1 MKYNKLITSLAAATL
16 AVSGISATA
25 QIPKTDNVMA
35 AAKKTAKYS
44 YSVQTKK
51 ITRTIKMYQ
60 PKGVKKVVQKAYIKR
75 KVKTN
80 KKTKKKT
87 YGKWSTSSWK
97 KYKVA
102 KVSGY
107 TASRSVVGAAKVTQK
122 TKNQTVKITYKA
134 IKHVKK
140 HVKKTSK
147 KRTTKKVVRKP
158 VRKTVKKP
166 VKKSTPKKA
175 VKKAVRKPV
184 RKAAPVSAN
193 LTFYTSSGKRT
204 SFWPAKDGLEKTP
217 KRGDKVE
224 VLGQGIIN
232 GQLMYEI
239 AKNPSVYVPAKDV
252 RVDYFENVKFVD
264 YYHGSGTPAQ
274 NKAEYD
280 AKLARIENSNPKNG
294 DGVIEW
300 LDAHPLEFLR
310 EESKNVKISKS
321 TYEKHNLTYAQ
332 CAASCGRDSIGF
344 TKESYTAYIKGET
357 AYRQYEAKWAAKYP
371 NITKSVKMYY
381 DTDKDAKKYNLNT
394 FEWHYNDNYYT
405 VNNIRK

>member
-1 MKYNKLITSLAAATL
+1 MDKRLKNISKVSVALALCAA
-16 AVSGISATA
+16 SATA
-25 QIPKTDNVMA
+25 TIAIPKTDNVMA
-35 AAKKTAKYS
+35 AAKKTAKYG

-60 PKGVKKVVQKAYIKR
+60 PKGLKKVVQKAYIKR
-75 KVKTN
+75 TVKTN

-107 TASRSVVGAAKVTQK
+107 TASRATIGAAKVTRK

-134 IKHVKK
+134 IKKAA
-140 HVKKTSK
+140 KKTNK
-147 KRTTKKVVRKP
+147 KRTTKKAIKKP
-158 VRKTVKKP
+158 AKKTVKKP
-166 VKKSTPKKA
+166 VRKLMPKKTIKKP
-175 VKKAVRKPV
+175 VKKTIK
-184 RKAAPVSAN
+184 KATPASAN

-204 SFWPAKDGLEKTP
+204 SFWPAKDGLEKAP
-217 KRGDKVE
+217 KKGDKVE

-232 GQLMYEI
+232 GQLMYQI
-239 AKNPSVYVPAKDV
+239 AQNSDVYVPAKDV
-252 RVDYFENVKFVD
+252 KVDYFNNVTFVD

-274 NKAEYD
+274 NKAKYD
-280 AKLARIENSNPKNG
+280 ADLAEIENSNPKNG
-294 DGVIEW
+294 DGLFVW

-310 EESKNVKISKS
+310 EESKDVKVSKS

-332 CAASCGRDSIGF
+332 SAAQTGRMSLGF
-344 TKESYTAYIKGET
+344 TKESYTAYIKGEK

>member
-1 MKYNKLITSLAAATL
+1 MDKRLENISKVSVALALCGASAT
-16 AVSGISATA
+16 ATA

-51 ITRTIKMYQ
+51 VTRTIKMYQ
-60 PKGVKKVVQKAYIKR
+60 PKGLKKVVQKAYIKR
-75 KVKTN
+75 TVKTN

-107 TASRSVVGAAKVTQK
+107 TASRAVVGAAKVTSK

-140 HVKKTSK
+140 TNK
-147 KRTTKKVVRKP
+147 KRTTKRAIKKP
-158 VRKTVKKP
+158 AKKTVKKP
-166 VKKSTPKKA
+166 VRKSTPKKT

-184 RKAAPVSAN
+184 KKAAPASAN
-193 LTFYTSSGKRT
+193 LTFYTSSGKPT
-204 SFWPAKDGLEKTP
+204 SFWPAKYGLEKMP
-217 KRGDKVE
+217 KKGDKVE

-239 AKNPSVYVPAKDV
+239 AQNSSVYVPAKDV
-252 RVDYFENVKFVD
+252 KVDYFKNVVFVD

-274 NKAEYD
+274 NKAKYD
-280 AKLARIENSNPKNG
+280 ADLAEFENSHPE
-294 DGVIEW
+294 DGFTDWFE
-300 LDAHPLEFLR
+300 AHPLEDLR
-310 EESKNVKISKS
+310 MWSKKIKVSKN

-332 CAASCGRDSIGF
+332 NAAQDGRMSTGS
-344 TKESYTAYIKGET
+344 TKESYTAYIKGEA
-357 AYRQYEAKWAAKYP
+357 AYRQYEAKWAAEHP
-371 NITKSVKMYY
+371 NITRYMENLFKNDSRY
-381 DTDKDAKKYNLNT
+381 KKYDLNT
-394 FEWHYNDNYYT
+394 FEWHYNDNFYI
-405 VNNIRK
+405 NIRK

>member
-1 MKYNKLITSLAAATL
+1 MDKRLKNISKVSVALALCAAS
-16 AVSGISATA
+16 ASATA

-35 AAKKTAKYS
+35 AAKKTAGYS

-60 PKGVKKVVQKAYIKR
+60 PKGMKKVVQKAYIKR
-75 KVKTN
+75 KVMTRKH
-80 KKTKKKT
+80 KKST

-107 TASRSVVGAAKVTQK
+107 TASRSTVGAAKVTRK
-122 TKNQTVKITYKA
+122 TKNQTIKITYKK
-134 IKHVKK
+134 IKKSKK
-140 HVKKTSK
+140 HVKKY
-147 KRTTKKVVRKP
+147 
-158 VRKTVKKP
+158 
-166 VKKSTPKKA
+166 
-175 VKKAVRKPV
+175 VKKAAPKKTVR
-184 RKAAPVSAN
+184 RSAPASAN

-204 SFWPAKDGLEKTP
+204 SYWPAKHGLEKAP
-217 KRGDKVE
+217 KKGDKVE

-239 AKNPSVYVPAKDV
+239 AKDSSVYVPAKDV
-252 RVDYFENVKFVD
+252 KVDYFKNVKFVD

-274 NKAEYD
+274 NKAAYD
-280 AKLARIENSNPKNG
+280 AELAEIENSNPKNG
-294 DGVIEW
+294 DGLFKWEM
-300 LDAHPLEFLR
+300 AHPLEHLR
-310 EESKNVKISKS
+310 EASKDIKVSKS

-332 CAASCGRDSIGF
+332 YAASFGRESIGF
-344 TKESYTAYIKGET
+344 TKEAYTAYIKGET

-394 FEWHYNDNYYT
+394 FEWHYNDNFFI
-405 VNNIRK
+405 NIRK

>member
-1 MKYNKLITSLAAATL
+1 RAAPPPPPPPPPPPTATI
-16 AVSGISATA
+16 A
-25 QIPKTDNVMA
+25 IPKTDNVMA

-107 TASRSVVGAAKVTQK
+107 TASRATVGAAKVTQK

-140 HVKKTSK
+140 HVKKTNK
-147 KRTTKKVVRKP
+147 KRTTKRAIKKP
-158 VRKTVKKP
+158 AKKAVKKP
-166 VKKSTPKKA
+166 VKKSTPKKT
-175 VKKAVRKPV
+175 VRRSVP
-184 RKAAPVSAN
+184 ASAN
-193 LTFYTSSGKRT
+193 LTFYSSKGKPT
-204 SFWPAKDGLEKTP
+204 SFWPAKDGLEKAP
-217 KRGDKVE
+217 KKGDKVE

-239 AKNPSVYVPAKDV
+239 AQDSSVYVPAKDV
-252 RVDYFENVKFVD
+252 RVDYFKNVKFVD

-274 NKAEYD
+274 NKAKYD
-280 AKLARIENSNPKNG
+280 ADLAYFENSHPE
-294 DGVIEW
+294 DGFTDWFE
-300 LDAHPLEFLR
+300 AHPLEDLR
-310 EESKNVKISKS
+310 MWSKKTKVSKS

-332 CAASCGRDSIGF
+332 YAASYGRDSIGY
-344 TKESYTAYIKGET
+344 TKESYTAYINGEK
-357 AYRQYEAKWAAKYP
+357 AYRQYEAKWAAEHP
-371 NITKSVKMYY
+371 NITRYMEELFKNDSDY
-381 DTDKDAKKYNLNT
+381 KKYNLNT
-394 FEWHYNDNYYT
+394 FEWHYNDNFFI
-405 VNNIRK
+405 NIRK

>member
-1 MKYNKLITSLAAATL
+1 MDKRLKNISKVSVALALCAAS
-16 AVSGISATA
+16 ASATA

-51 ITRTIKMYQ
+51 VTRTIKMYQ
-60 PKGVKKVVQKAYIKR
+60 PKGLKKVVQKAYIKR

-80 KKTKKKT
+80 KKTHKKT

-107 TASRSVVGAAKVTQK
+107 TASRTVVGAAKVTRK
-122 TKNQTVKITYKA
+122 TKNRTVKITYKA

-140 HVKKTSK
+140 HIKKTNK
-147 KRTTKKVVRKP
+147 RRTTKKINKKP
-158 VRKTVKKP
+158 AKKTVKKP
-166 VKKSTPKKA
+166 VKKSTPKKT
-175 VKKAVRKPV
+175 VKKTAR
-184 RKAAPVSAN
+184 RAAPASAN

-204 SFWPAKDGLEKTP
+204 SFWPAKDGLEKAP
-217 KRGDKVE
+217 KKGDKVE

-232 GQLMYEI
+232 GQLMYQI
-239 AKNPSVYVPAKDV
+239 AQNSDVYVPAKDV
-252 RVDYFENVKFVD
+252 KVDYFKNVVFVD

-274 NKAEYD
+274 NKAKYD
-280 AKLARIENSNPKNG
+280 AELAEIENSNPKNG
-294 DGVIEW
+294 DGLFKWEM
-300 LDAHPLEFLR
+300 AHPLEFLR
-310 EESKNVKISKS
+310 EESKDVKVSKS

-332 CAASCGRDSIGF
+332 SAAQTGRMSLGF
-344 TKESYTAYIKGET
+344 TKESYTAYIKGEK

>member
-1 MKYNKLITSLAAATL
+1 MDKRLENISKVSVALALCGA
-16 AVSGISATA
+16 SATA
-25 QIPKTDNVMA
+25 TIAIPKTDNVMA

-51 ITRTIKMYQ
+51 VTRTIKMYQ

-75 KVKTN
+75 TVKTN

-107 TASRSVVGAAKVTQK
+107 TASRAVVGAAKVTGR

-140 HVKKTSK
+140 TNK
-147 KRTTKKVVRKP
+147 KRTTKKTVRKP
-158 VRKTVKKP
+158 VKKAVKKTVRKP
-166 VKKSTPKKA
+166 VKKV

-184 RKAAPVSAN
+184 RKVAPASAN

-204 SFWPAKDGLEKTP
+204 SFWPAKHGLEKTP
-217 KRGDKVE
+217 KKGDKVE

-239 AKNPSVYVPAKDV
+239 AKDSSVYVPAKDV
-252 RVDYFENVKFVD
+252 RVDYFKNVTFVD
-264 YYHGSGTPAQ
+264 YYHG
-274 NKAEYD
+274 KAKYD
-280 AKLARIENSNPKNG
+280 ADLAEAEKNAPDAG
-294 DGVIEW
+294 FITW
-300 LDAHPLEFLR
+300 FQAHPLESIR
-310 EESKNVKISKS
+310 KASKDIKVSKS

-332 CAASCGRDSIGF
+332 YAASYGRDSIGY
-344 TKESYTAYIKGET
+344 TKEAYIAYINGEK
-357 AYRQYEAKWAAKYP
+357 AYRQYEAKWAAEHP
-371 NITKSVKMYY
+371 NITRYMEELFKNDSRY
-381 DTDKDAKKYNLNT
+381 KKYNLNT
-394 FEWHYNDNYYT
+394 FEWHYNDNFY
-405 VNNIRK
+405 VNIRK

>member
-1 MKYNKLITSLAAATL
+1 MDKRLENISKVSVALALCGASATATL
-16 AVSGISATA
+16 A
-25 QIPKTDNVMA
+25 IPKTDNVMA

-75 KVKTN
+75 TVKTN

-107 TASRSVVGAAKVTQK
+107 TASRAVVGAAKVTRK
-122 TKNQTVKITYKA
+122 TKNQTIKITYKA

-140 HVKKTSK
+140 HVKKTNK
-147 KRTTKKVVRKP
+147 KRTTKRAIKKP
-158 VRKTVKKP
+158 AKKTVKKP
-166 VKKSTPKKA
+166 VRKSTPKKT

-184 RKAAPVSAN
+184 KKAAPASAN
-193 LTFYTSSGKRT
+193 LTFYTSSGKPT
-204 SFWPAKDGLEKTP
+204 SFWPAKYGLEKMP
-217 KRGDKVE
+217 KKGDKVE

-239 AKNPSVYVPAKDV
+239 AQNSSVYVPAKDV
-252 RVDYFENVKFVD
+252 KVDYFKNVVFVD
-264 YYHGSGTPAQ
+264 YYLGSGTPAQ
-274 NKAEYD
+274 IKAKYD
-280 AKLARIENSNPKNG
+280 ADLAEIENSNPKNS
-294 DGVIEW
+294 DGMLEW
-300 LDAHPLEFLR
+300 FNAHPLEALR
-310 EESKNVKISKS
+310 MYSKDTKVSKS

-332 CAASCGRDSIGF
+332 SAADYGRGSVGF
-344 TKESYTAYIKGET
+344 TKEAYTAYIKGET

-371 NITKSVKMYY
+371 NITRSVTKESN
-381 DTDKDAKKYNLNT
+381 TIKKYNLNT

-405 VNNIRK
+405 VDNIRK

>member
-1 MKYNKLITSLAAATL
+1 MDKRLKNISKVSVALALCGA
-16 AVSGISATA
+16 SATA
-25 QIPKTDNVMA
+25 TIAIPKTDNVMA

-60 PKGVKKVVQKAYIKR
+60 PKGLKKVVQKAYIKR
-75 KVKTN
+75 TVKTN

-107 TASRSVVGAAKVTQK
+107 TASRTVVGAAKVTRK

-140 HVKKTSK
+140 YVK
-147 KRTTKKVVRKP
+147 
-158 VRKTVKKP
+158 KTVKKP

-175 VKKAVRKPV
+175 VKKSTPA
-184 RKAAPVSAN
+184 SAN
-193 LTFYTSSGKRT
+193 VTFYNIKGKPTSYYVFGKH
-204 SFWPAKDGLEKTP
+204 GQEKASM
-217 KRGDKVE
+217 KKGSKFM
-224 VLGQGIIN
+224 VLGQATIN

-239 AKNPSVYVPAKDV
+239 QHDPYVYVPAKDV
-252 RVDYFENVKFVD
+252 QVDYFKNVTFVD
-264 YYHGSGTPAQ
+264 YFDG
-274 NKAEYD
+274 KAKYD
-280 AKLARIENSNPKNG
+280 ADLAEAEKNDPDAG
-294 DGVIEW
+294 FKYW
-300 LDAHPLEFLR
+300 FDAHPLERLR
-310 EESKNVKISKS
+310 EDSKDTVVSKS

-332 CAASCGRDSIGF
+332 KAAQHGRMSVGF
-344 TKESYTAYIKGET
+344 TKESYTAYINGEK

-371 NITKSVKMYY
+371 NITRYMEEIFKNDSDY
-381 DTDKDAKKYNLNT
+381 KKYNLNT
-394 FEWHYNDNYYT
+394 FEWHYNDNFYI
-405 VNNIRK
+405 NIRK

>member
-1 MKYNKLITSLAAATL
+1 MDKRLENISKVSVALALCGA
-16 AVSGISATA
+16 SATA
-25 QIPKTDNVMA
+25 TIAIPKTDNVMA

-75 KVKTN
+75 TVKTN

-107 TASRSVVGAAKVTQK
+107 TASRAVVGAAKVTQK

-140 HVKKTSK
+140 
-147 KRTTKKVVRKP
+147 
-158 VRKTVKKP
+158 TVKKP

-175 VKKAVRKPV
+175 VKKATP
-184 RKAAPVSAN
+184 ASAN
-193 LTFYTSSGKRT
+193 LTFYNIKGKPT
-204 SFWPAKDGLEKTP
+204 SFWPAKDGLEKAP
-217 KRGDKVE
+217 KKGDKVE

-232 GQLMYEI
+232 GQLMYQI
-239 AKNPSVYVPAKDV
+239 AQNSDVYVPAKDV
-252 RVDYFENVKFVD
+252 KVDYFKNVKFVD
-264 YYHGSGTPAQ
+264 YYDG
-274 NKAEYD
+274 KAEYD
-280 AKLARIENSNPKNG
+280 ADLAKAEKNAPDAG
-294 DGVIEW
+294 FTRW
-300 LDAHPLEFLR
+300 FQAHPLEDLR
-310 EESKNVKISKS
+310 TWSKDTKVSKS

-332 CAASCGRDSIGF
+332 RAAQDGRMSVGH
-344 TKESYTAYIKGET
+344 TKESYIAYINGEK
-357 AYRQYEAKWAAKYP
+357 AYRQYEAKWAAEHP
-371 NITKSVKMYY
+371 NITRYMEELFKNDSDY
-381 DTDKDAKKYNLNT
+381 KKYNLNT
-394 FEWHYNDNYYT
+394 FEWHYNDNFFI
-405 VNNIRK
+405 NIRK

>member
-16 AVSGISATA
+16 AVSGVSATA

-35 AAKKTAKYS
+35 AAKKTAKYR

-60 PKGVKKVVQKAYIKR
+60 PKGMKKVVQNAYIKR
-75 KVKTN
+75 KVTTRKH
-80 KKTKKKT
+80 KKI

-107 TASRSVVGAAKVTQK
+107 TASRSVVGAAKVTSK

-140 HVKKTSK
+140 TNK

-158 VRKTVKKP
+158 VKK
-166 VKKSTPKKA
+166 V

-184 RKAAPVSAN
+184 RRVAPVSAN
-193 LTFYTSSGKRT
+193 LTFYTSSGKPT
-204 SFWPAKDGLEKTP
+204 SFWPAKQGFEKTP
-217 KRGDKVE
+217 KKGDKVE

-232 GQLMYEI
+232 GQLMYQI
-239 AKNPSVYVPAKDV
+239 AQNSDVYVPAKDV
-252 RVDYFENVKFVD
+252 KVDYFKNVKFVD
-264 YYHGSGTPAQ
+264 YYDGKAQ
-274 NKAEYD
+274 YD
-280 AKLARIENSNPKNG
+280 ADLADVEKNAPDAG
-294 DGVIEW
+294 FTKW
-300 LDAHPLEFLR
+300 LQAHPLEDLR
-310 EESKNVKISKS
+310 MWSKDIKVSKS

-332 CAASCGRDSIGF
+332 RAAQNGRMSVGH
-344 TKESYTAYIKGET
+344 TKESYIAYMNGEK
-357 AYRQYEAKWAAKYP
+357 AYHQYEAKWAAEHP
-371 NITKSVKMYY
+371 NITRYVEKVFKNDSDY
-381 DTDKDAKKYNLNT
+381 KKYNLNT
-394 FEWHYNDNYYT
+394 FEWHYNDNFY
-405 VNNIRK
+405 VNIRK

>member
-1 MKYNKLITSLAAATL
+1 MDKRLKNISKVSVALALCAAS
-16 AVSGISATA
+16 ASATA

-75 KVKTN
+75 TVKTN

-107 TASRSVVGAAKVTQK
+107 TASRAVVGAAKVTRK
-122 TKNQTVKITYKA
+122 TMNQTIKITYKA

-140 HVKKTSK
+140 NTKKYVKKTA
-147 KRTTKKVVRKP
+147 
-158 VRKTVKKP
+158 
-166 VKKSTPKKA
+166 PKKTA
-175 VKKAVRKPV
+175 R
-184 RKAAPVSAN
+184 RSAPASAN

-204 SFWPAKDGLEKTP
+204 SYWPAKQGFEKMP
-217 KRGDKVE
+217 KKGDKVE

-232 GQLMYEI
+232 GQLMYQI
-239 AKNPSVYVPAKDV
+239 AQNSDVYVPAKDV
-252 RVDYFENVKFVD
+252 KVDYFKNVHFVD

-274 NKAEYD
+274 NKAAYD
-280 AKLARIENSNPKNG
+280 AELAEIENSNPKNG
-294 DGVIEW
+294 DGLFKWSV
-300 LDAHPLEFLR
+300 AHPLEYLR
-310 EESKNVKISKS
+310 EQSKDIKVSKS

-332 CAASCGRDSIGF
+332 YAASFGRDSLGF
-344 TKESYTAYIKGET
+344 TKEAYTAYLKGET

-371 NITKSVKMYY
+371 NITRSVTKEGS
-381 DTDKDAKKYNLNT
+381 TIKKYNLNT
-394 FEWHYNDNYYT
+394 FEWHYNDNFF
-405 VNNIRK
+405 VNIRK